1 MDTGVSRPTDTPV
14 PVRSG
19 ADRAMRKLLRLPV
32 DAPKE
37 SIFGTE
43 SVFGKSIAV
52 SAVRC
57 LITYVFLPLLAPI
70 VNLTGALGPLLGLLL
85 GAVSMTA
92 IVISTRRFFA
102 ADHKYRWPYAAVGGA
117 IMVALVFAAVFDLR
131 MLLERI

>member
-1 MDTGVSRPTDTPV
+1 METRATAPSTDAVGGRSR
-14 PVRSG
+14 
-19 ADRAMRKLLRLPV
+19 ADRAMRRLLRLPA
-32 DAPKE
+32 DAPKQ

-92 IVISTRRFFA
+92 IVISMRRFFNC
-102 ADHKYRWPYAAVGGA
+102 
-117 IMVALVFAAVFDLR
+117 IQF
-131 MLLERI
+131 

>member
-1 MDTGVSRPTDTPV
+1 
-14 PVRSG
+14 
-19 ADRAMRKLLRLPV
+19 MRRLLRLPA
-32 DAPKE
+32 DAPKQ

-57 LITYVFLPLLAPI
+57 LITYVFLPLL
-70 VNLTGALGPLLGLLL
+70 GLLL

-92 IVISTRRFFA
+92 IVISMRRFFA
-102 ADHKYRWPYAAVGGA
+102 ADHKYRWAYAGVGTA

-131 MLLERI
+131 TLLDRV

>member
-1 MDTGVSRPTDTPV
+1 METRATAPSTDAVGGRSR
-14 PVRSG
+14 
-19 ADRAMRKLLRLPV
+19 ADRVMRRLLRLPA
-32 DAPKE
+32 DAPKQ

-92 IVISTRRFFA
+92 IVISMRRFFA
-102 ADHKYRWPYAAVGGA
+102 ADHKYRWAYAGVGTA

-131 MLLERI
+131 TFLDSI